1 MMTAMALLKR
11 IALLSDDLL
20 FRSQLEAAL
29 RRSGGAVLV
38 MGAEDPVP
46 EVEALFVDLNSDAT
60 RRLQAIAAA
69 RRELPGLRIVAF
81 CHHAEDALRLAA
93 MRAGATRCITNG
105 GLQAAALR
113 LAGIDPTAE
122 RT

>member
-1 MMTAMALLKR
+1 MMSPMALLKR

-29 RRSGGAVLV
+29 RRHGGSVVVARV
-38 MGAEDPVP
+38 EEPVP
-46 EVEALFVDLNSDAT
+46 EAEALFVDLNRDAP
-60 RRLQAIAAA
+60 RRLDAIAAA

-81 CHHAEDALRLAA
+81 CHHAEDALRQAA
-93 MRAGATRCITNG
+93 MRAGASQCITNS

-113 LAGIDPTAE
+113 LAGIRPTGE
-122 RT
+122 RP